1 MKVVCFARST
11 HTIHELFPI
20 HYSWRIRP
28 KLPSQKLD
36 ELTDYFGIE
45 SDLLYIYTFSSTT
58 TAQEIEDV
66 LKTFID
72 DDTCEVLL
80 LIADMKEMTKDV
92 INHTRILMDESQIH
106 FRKKHH
112 KVMILLMHFPCSMF
126 FRHCYPSLFLHGWEH
141 YYLDTVGHPKTEHS
155 IDIVKWFLHCCSSR
169 STDNVQ
175 QEIAV
180 GKEDLN
186 FVTNSVME
194 YWMSEIIPVIS
205 AYVYLEMS
213 RWPHGESG
221 DKLTRQK
228 IWNKLVFEM
237 NVKDVLMKQ
246 FLTYW
251 ELETITELSEKA
263 SNFTVTYE
271 STLGM
276 TGAIQS
282 AVQSSFQDFVL
293 YILSVVN
300 KHKAIHALFLEN
312 RCLDETLSI
321 FLEILALLPIP
332 KTLQNL
338 RAELISFTKPAKK
351 KKKHNKQ
358 APSFPFFKLI
368 FKQIESILDA
378 CINDVHLQPDLTEE
392 KSTEG
397 DNIGVYLRKR
407 VVSSLRPTATERLTT
422 AMVQRLHLQVYIYI
436 YI

>member
-11 HTIHELFPI
+11 HIIHELFPI

-28 KLPSQKLD
+28 KLLD
-36 ELTDYFGIE
+36 ELTDYFGIK

-112 KVMILLMHFPCSMF
+112 KVMILLLHFPCSMF
-126 FRHCYPSLFLHGWEH
+126 FRRCYPSLFLHGWEH
-141 YYLDTVGHPKTEHS
+141 YYLDTVSHPKTEHS

-169 STDNVQ
+169 STENLQ

-180 GKEDLN
+180 EKEDLN

-205 AYVYLEMS
+205 AYVYLEMD
-213 RWPHGESG
+213 RWPHSESG
-221 DKLTRQK
+221 DRLTRQE

-251 ELETITELSEKA
+251 ELETMTELSEKA
-263 SNFTVTYE
+263 SNFTVIYE

-276 TGAIQS
+276 TGAIQT

-321 FLEILALLPIP
+321 FLEILSLLPIP

-338 RAELISFTKPAKK
+338 KAELIGFTKPMKK
-351 KKKHNKQ
+351 KKRSKQ

-368 FKQIESILDA
+368 FKQVEFILDA
-378 CINDVHLQPDLTEE
+378 CINDIHLQPDVTEE
-392 KSTEG
+392 ISTES
-397 DNIGVYLRKR
+397 DDIGGYLAERL
-407 VVSSLRPTATERLTT
+407 VSSLRPTVMERIKA
-422 AMVQRLHLQVYIYI
+422 AMVQRLQVFYVN
-436 YI
+436 